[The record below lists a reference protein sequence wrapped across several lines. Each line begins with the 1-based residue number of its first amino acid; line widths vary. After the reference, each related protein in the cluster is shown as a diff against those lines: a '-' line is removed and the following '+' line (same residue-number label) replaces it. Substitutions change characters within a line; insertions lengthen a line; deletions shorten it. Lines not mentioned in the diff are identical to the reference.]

1 MNGYR
6 FEAMRRVPARDRA
19 SVAAASARR
28 GGLHAAAR
36 PCALALVGLFAVSG
50 CVSDK
55 GKPAKSS
62 TPFAAAPDPNAPPPA
77 DMAAAKAKPW
87 TDRFLAPGVL
97 VADEVRIEGPKPLL
111 EHVVTRP
118 EAGAHE
124 TRLQTI
130 PAGLEQTIVVR
141 SPGADIRGQIDQL
154 AISALRRVV
163 ILERPGA
170 GDVLVTAIGDVY
182 WKDGQTGKETRAQSL
197 RIEGPIAR

>member
-6 FEAMRRVPARDRA
+6 FEAERRGTIRDHTGF
-19 SVAAASARR
+19 AAATARR
-28 GGLHAAAR
+28 GWLDAAAL
-36 PCALALVGLFAVSG
+36 PCALALVGCLAVSG
-50 CVSDK
+50 CASDK
-55 GKPAKSS
+55 GQPAKSS
-62 TPFAAAPDPNAPPPA
+62 TPFAAAPDPNAAPPA
-77 DMAAAKAKPW
+77 DIAAAKAKPW
-87 TDRFLAPGVL
+87 TDRFLGPGVL

-124 TRLQTI
+124 TRVQTI

-141 SPGADIRGQIDQL
+141 TPGAEIRGQIDQL

-163 ILERPGA
+163 ILERPGV
-170 GDVLVTAIGDVY
+170 GDVLVTAVGDVF
-182 WKDGQTGKETRAQSL
+182 WKDGQTGKETRAQSV